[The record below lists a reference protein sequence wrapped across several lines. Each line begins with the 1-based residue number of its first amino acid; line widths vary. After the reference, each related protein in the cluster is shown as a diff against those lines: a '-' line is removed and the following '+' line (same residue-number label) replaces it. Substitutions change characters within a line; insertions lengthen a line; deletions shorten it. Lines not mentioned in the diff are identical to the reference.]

1 MGCPQCQHENRPSAK
16 FCDECGC
23 VLPRLWPQA
32 TLGPIA
38 DHGRPRRRLPPT
50 RRSEIAA
57 AIGVVLIGVAVIAGI
72 VVGSPRWQRI
82 IASWRASSAARSA
95 MVSPV
100 IGTAA
105 EQITSPAV
113 SGDTVRG
120 EPLADPFVG
129 APGVTGLRP
138 QSIRPDGLERQRA
151 TTVSPGIAARFAP
164 NPAPP
169 QPVPVKPPRA
179 QDSARPAARSPT
191 SAQLDAAQVM
201 ANLLIAQLGQD
212 PAWRTALANADAQAH
227 DSPEFAYWSR
237 VANAIRDGRGH
248 RARQ

>member
-32 TLGPIA
+32 TLSPIA
-38 DHGRPRRRLPPT
+38 DYGRPRRRRLPT

-57 AIGVVLIGVAVIAGI
+57 AIVVVLIGVVVIAGI

-82 IASWRASSAARSA
+82 IASWRESSAARSA

-100 IGTAA
+100 IGRVA

-113 SGDTVRG
+113 IGDAVRG
-120 EPLADPFVG
+120 EPLVNPSVG

-151 TTVSPGIAARFAP
+151 TTVFPGTAARFAP

-179 QDSARPAARSPT
+179 QDSARPSERSPT
-191 SAQLDAAQVM
+191 SAQSDAAQVM
-201 ANLLIAQLGQD
+201 ANLLIKQLGQD

-227 DSPEFAYWSR
+227 DSPESAYWRR
-237 VANAIRDGRGH
+237 VADAIRDGGH
-248 RARQ
+248 RSRQ